1 MKRALRSRGI
11 AGKQPHCDGLSV
23 ARADASTSACRL
35 RNRDN
40 HRGSWHTAF
49 TLVELLVVIAIIGVL
64 VSLLLPAV
72 QSAREA
78 ARRSACS
85 NNMHQLALAC
95 LNYEST
101 NDAFPP
107 GAVGARGGSW
117 ADGYG
122 ASWRTFVLPHMEATA
137 VSGGLEMTAS
147 MDLDY
152 GPDFSNNHLVLN
164 GYLPEWNFC
173 PSNDMPREYP
183 QHRSSMIASAADYA
197 GVAGAAGNDPECRY
211 IGTGTGNIHGYNG
224 ILCSNCKMN
233 TGRITDGLSNVMLLA
248 EQSNWG
254 LTVTG
259 GSSAPVRTDCRSS
272 GLHGAWIGTFLKTEG
287 VGGGNSF
294 DDRVYNT
301 TTIGRPLGTQFCE
314 FVRDNRR
321 STYCGGEPC
330 TMLDNRT
337 PVLSSHPGGAFVAM
351 GDGSVQFLSEEIDFG
366 IFQLMAIR
374 DDGLTEP
381 QNVAG
386 GPGSNPCD

>member
-1 MKRALRSRGI
+1 MKRALRPQGI
-11 AGKQPHCDGLSV
+11 PARNPSCALSPIVRSKTSTAARQP
-23 ARADASTSACRL
+23 L
-35 RNRDN
+35 RRTD
-40 HRGSWHTAF
+40 RRVSWHAAF

-78 ARRSACS
+78 ARRSACG

-107 GAVGARGGSW
+107 GGVGARGGSW

-122 ASWRTFVLPHMEATA
+122 ASWRTFVLPYMEATA

-152 GPDFSNNHLVLN
+152 GQDFSNNHAVLN
-164 GYLPEWNFC
+164 GYLPAWNFC
-173 PSNDMPREYP
+173 PSSDMPREYP
-183 QHRSSMIASAADYA
+183 QHRSGMIASAADYA

-211 IGTGTGNIHGYNG
+211 IGTRYGNVHGYNG

-254 LTVTG
+254 LTVPRR
-259 GSSAPVRTDCRSS
+259 SNSPVPTDCRSS

-314 FVRDNRR
+314 FVRDN
-321 STYCGGEPC
+321 SDSSYCGGEPC
-330 TMLDNRT
+330 TMLDNRA
-337 PVLSSHPGGAFVAM
+337 PVLSSHPGGAYVAM
-351 GDGSVQFLSEEIDFG
+351 GDGSVQFLTEEIDFD
-366 IFQLMAIR
+366 IFQIMAIR
-374 DDGLTEP
+374 DDGLTD
-381 QNVAG
+381 AG
-386 GPGSNPCD
+386 GPGQGSNPCD